1 MRIKRRCGVQL
12 GSFTMKKVL
21 DRFKSWAEQAEL
33 KKVHRILFAFT
44 LVVFGIAFAFSIV
57 FNNAP
62 TETHTDTYRNL
73 MQQYYQEKAKDRQ
86 MIDSPVLAP
95 GNYHIFGANYDNLQH
110 PFFFVAHP
118 SGGILVA
125 VEVPAG
131 VNIPTSEEDCLHYT
145 LDIAQDGVW
154 TLHHIDEVKSGNG
167 IDMDSSHNQIK
178 NKKGNKE
185 TGEETL

>member
-12 GSFTMKKVL
+12 GSFTMKKVFEK
-21 DRFKSWAEQAEL
+21 FKSWAEQTEL

-44 LVVFGIAFAFSIV
+44 LVVFGIAFALSIV
-57 FNNAP
+57 FNNP
-62 TETHTDTYRNL
+62 QTDTPTDDYRKL
-73 MQQYYQEKAKDRQ
+73 MQQSYQEKAKDKQ

-110 PFFFVAHP
+110 PFFFIAHP

-145 LDIAQDGVW
+145 LDIAQDGGW
-154 TLHHIDEVKSGNG
+154 TLHHIDEVKSDNG
-167 IDMDSSHNQIK
+167 IDMDSSHDWIK
-178 NKKGNKE
+178 HTKGNKE
-185 TGEETL
+185 TEEETL